1 MNTSDVAPGQ
11 VIPRAHMLVID
22 EYMKDCNQRQAMLR
36 AGYSDTAAS
45 SRRSRHT
52 IFGNPAVQ
60 QEIARRQNVTAEKAG
75 VEKDDLV
82 AKLKEIAFGELG
94 KFIQIDHEGLLR
106 WNFKGATEHEL
117 NRIDMLAVETYVEGR
132 GENAQTV
139 KKFKITKKDQLRAID
154 MLNRML
160 GFYDES
166 LTLKGELTLVERL
179 QAGRNRIK
187 QPVIEAQVVDAN

>member
-1 MNTSDVAPGQ
+1 
-11 VIPRAHMLVID
+11 MLVID

-36 AGYSDTAAS
+36 AGYSVSAAD
-45 SRRSRHT
+45 SRRARHT
-52 IFGNPAVQ
+52 IFGNPVVQ

-75 VEKDDLV
+75 VDKDDIV

-94 KFIQIDHEGLLR
+94 KFIQIDTEGSLR
-106 WNFKGATEHEL
+106 WDFTGATEHEL

-132 GENAQTV
+132 GRDAQTV

-187 QPVIEAQVVDAN
+187 QPVIEAQVIDAG